1 MDKLRSGSKQLPF
14 PGNSTKKLVGVS
26 YVITKVAKTL
36 ESMWVYY
43 TITNKSAS
51 ARILL

>member
-14 PGNSTKKLVGVS
+14 PDNSTKKLVGVS
-26 YVITKVAKTL
+26 YVITKVTTTL

-43 TITNKSAS
+43 TITDKSTS